1 MVSPS
6 TVEQGPTRDGAQCAD
21 VIVDPSGVA
30 DAITITAG
38 LLLLP
43 AAGGS
48 ICVVSGTYDVG
59 SGETFPLT
67 MPDKP
72 VKFFGSGR
80 GNTII
85 DIESAVNGQAF
96 SFVFDREYDFSD
108 FTIKGDES
116 ASQRAFANDDIGG
129 THHNTLTVSR
139 VDTGFLAGRTGASGG
154 IAITFTPF
162 FGWENVVVSDCQ
174 FQMGTDASRRFI
186 VGGSSGKFTVNSVR
200 AMGTI
205 DAPGTEVNATD
216 CRFENMTAA
225 QGLDVNASKF
235 EDCFFSALPASDII
249 PLTGAGSK
257 EFIGCTFNMPF
268 NPAVAG
274 PTILSGCRFT
284 ATAGPP
290 ARHLDVDVLAT
301 GIVVDGCIFDTGTV
315 TAEAVRTASTG
326 GVYTGNTGLEVTET
340 GAADKNLYTS
350 NTGFTASTTIG
361 PFSKVDG
368 TFSATT
374 DPGTGDDINDGVL
387 VGDHW
392 VNTTLDTAFVCVDN
406 TAAAA
411 VWIQIAGMGSG
422 ALGPFQFYADQ
433 FENPN
438 NADWTVNS
446 LAPAEADDNNAG
458 LTVRSFDDTTE
469 EGVGFTLEVPSGV
482 TSMTIRFRGRAKTG
496 PTAPD
501 DDVGLRLYNRGIPDG
516 AAVQAW
522 SAAQAF
528 AVVSLPA
535 TTEFFQYDEE
545 TFTLAALGVT
555 AGEVT
560 QFELTRNPGIA
571 NDLVGDYLLHE
582 IQVEWS

>member
-48 ICVVSGTYDVG
+48 ICIASGTYDVG

-67 MPDKP
+67 LPDKP

-85 DIESAVNGQAF
+85 DIEGAAVAAF
-96 SFVFDREYDFSD
+96 DIGFDNEYDFSD
-108 FTIKGDES
+108 FTIEGDES
-116 ASQRAFANDDIGG
+116 AGQIAFDHTLGSIAA
-129 THHNTLTVSR
+129 NTLSVSR
-139 VDTGFLAGRTGASGG
+139 VDTGFNAGRTGASGG
-154 IAITFTPF
+154 IETTFDFTT
-162 FGWENVVVSDCQ
+162 GCELVVVSECQ
-174 FQMGTDASRRFI
+174 FQNNTLAGRRFI
-186 VGGSSGKFTVNSVR
+186 NGGTSSFTINSVR
-200 AMGTI
+200 AMATI
-205 DAPGTEVNATD
+205 DAVASDVYATD
-216 CRFENMTAA
+216 CRFENIASAVGFLTSSA
-225 QGLDVNASKF
+225 QESKF
-235 EDCFFSALPASDII
+235 EDCDFRGLLAAGVVSFGAS
-249 PLTGAGSK
+249 TS
-257 EFIGCTFNMPF
+257 EFTGCTFNTSISSSGGTKTF
-268 NPAVAG
+268 
-274 PTILSGCRFT
+274 TGCRFNSAGVQVNHMDVGAAASVVVTGCRFGTGFISGEAIST
-284 ATAGPP
+284 A
-290 ARHLDVDVLAT
+290 
-301 GIVVDGCIFDTGTV
+301 
-315 TAEAVRTASTG
+315 ASN
-326 GVYTGNTGLEVTET
+326 GVYTNNTDLDVLET
-340 GAADKNLYTS
+340 GAADKNLYTN
-350 NTGFTASTTIG
+350 NTGFTASTIIG

-368 TFSATT
+368 AFIRTT

-387 VGDHW
+387 VGNRW
-392 VNTTLDTAFVCVDN
+392 VNTSTDKSFVCVDN

-411 VWIQIAGMGSG
+411 IWLQTAGVG
-422 ALGPFQFYADQ
+422 AGARGPFQFYADQ

-458 LTVRSFDDTTE
+458 LTVRAFDDTTE

-496 PTAPD
+496 PTAPA

-522 SAAQAF
+522 SIAQAF

-555 AGEVT
+555 AGEIT

-571 NDLVGDYLLHE
+571 NDLAGDYLLHE